1 MKRMAAQEAARA
13 HPDAAS
19 GSILIDGFQ
28 HVFRTSGMETAGRR
42 QQRRDAALVGFEDG
56 DYNFAHCV
64 ISRSTSRRSSW
75 VGAAKAERRGLMT
88 MSHSGA
94 NSWSRTRSIS
104 RIRLFI
110 RFRTTAFPKP
120 RGRVKPKRGPGL
132 SGTLRQNAVK
142 YWPAI
147 RFPWVYA
154 LRKSEV
160 LRIRSR
166 FRNCSLR
173 GAFAWSEGA
182 PAVCAG
188 RKTELS
194 GVPDGSLVAH
204 REFMAAFGAAA
215 RQDGSPVFS
224 AHTHQKP
231 MGLGPFTI
239 VRLKCTFWH
248 LLLGPGGDPTL

>member
-1 MKRMAAQEAARA
+1 MKRMAAQQPPRT
-13 HPDAAS
+13 HPDAAR
-19 GSILIDGFQ
+19 GSIFIDGFQ
-28 HVFRTSGMETAGRR
+28 HVFRTRGMETAGRR
-42 QQRRDAALVGFEDG
+42 QKRRNAALVTFKDG
-56 DYNFAHCV
+56 DYDFAHCV
-64 ISRSTSRRSSW
+64 IRRPTSRRRSS
-75 VGAAKAERRGLMT
+75 VEAVSAARRRLMT
-88 MSHSGA
+88 ISHSGA
-94 NSWSRTRSIS
+94 NSWRRTRSIS

-110 RFRTTAFPKP
+110 RFRTTAFPKA

-142 YWPAI
+142 YCPAI

-166 FRNCSLR
+166 FRNRSER
-173 GAFAWSEGA
+173 GAFAWGEGA
-182 PAVCAG
+182 PSVCGG

-194 GVPDGSLVAH
+194 GVPDGPLVAH
-204 REFMAAFGAAA
+204 REFMAAFGAAP
-215 RQDGSPVFS
+215 RQDGPPVFS

-248 LLLGPGGDPTL
+248 LILGPGGDPTR